1 MIQPITLGGFKSESF
16 SFRNSSSAAAIPAE
30 IDKNANLLNS
40 VKKDDKLQ
48 GRNDMLILGSITAL
62 SLSTIFLFPKIVKKV
77 RNKSSGDIVIKGFE
91 SLKNNDKIPTVKV
104 LIKI

>member
-40 VKKDDKLQ
+40 VKKDDKIVFLLIFKTVLQ
-48 GRNDMLILGSITAL
+48 LDIRLIVYTGIMVMRL
-62 SLSTIFLFPKIVKKV
+62 
-77 RNKSSGDIVIKGFE
+77 RH
-91 SLKNNDKIPTVKV
+91 
-104 LIKI
+104 